1 MSMQRDIT
9 RRLRQIAPQI
19 FWGCLVS
26 YFAFHA
32 VQGDRGVVAWLQMRQ
47 QLVALD
53 HQLDDA
59 RTERQRLEKQVALM
73 RAESLDPD
81 MLDEQVRRVLGYTDP
96 RDRVEFY
103 DASAALQPPTGDAPA
118 KTDAPASVLDVLP
131 DQGMPVPR

>member
-47 QLVALD
+47 QLAALD

-59 RTERQRLEKQVALM
+59 RAERQRLEKQVALM

-81 MLDEQVRRVLGYTDP
+81 MLDEQVRRVLGYTDA

-103 DASAALQPPTGDAPA
+103 DAAAPVTPETSSERPAPGA
-118 KTDAPASVLDVLP
+118 ADSGGPSVLDVLP
-131 DQGMPVPR
+131 EAPR

>member
-1 MSMQRDIT
+1 M
-9 RRLRQIAPQI
+9 RQIAPQI

-47 QLVALD
+47 QLAALD

-81 MLDEQVRRVLGYTDP
+81 MLDEQVRRVLGYTDA

-103 DASAALQPPTGDAPA
+103 DAAAPVTPDASSEPPASGAAGSGTP
-118 KTDAPASVLDVLP
+118 SVLDVLP
-131 DQGMPVPR
+131 EAPR

>member
-47 QLVALD
+47 QLA
-53 HQLDDA
+53 QLDQQLDA
-59 RTERQRLEKQVALM
+59 AQHERMILERQVALM
-73 RAESLDPD
+73 RPQSLDPD
-81 MLDEQVRRVLGYTDP
+81 MLDEQVRRVLGYTDA

-103 DASAALQPPTGDAPA
+103 DSDARMRGPALDDTAPDAPA
-118 KTDAPASVLDVLP
+118 GDVLDVLP
-131 DQGMPVPR
+131 PQEPVAR